1 MDLIQIF
8 TFRTEAKLANYAAQ
22 YQQFT
27 GMYVKSC
34 VSTVPVTLECIEYS
48 KDTAPQSVTWHT
60 LQGSWNPHQMS
71 ALSAA
76 DLAHLFN
83 HLS

>member
-8 TFRTEAKLANYAAQ
+8 TFRTEAKLANYAAR

-48 KDTAPQSVTWHT
+48 KDTAPQSETWRTLHGELEPTPDVHT
-60 LQGSWNPHQMS
+60 RCC
-71 ALSAA
+71 
-76 DLAHLFN
+76 
-83 HLS
+83 